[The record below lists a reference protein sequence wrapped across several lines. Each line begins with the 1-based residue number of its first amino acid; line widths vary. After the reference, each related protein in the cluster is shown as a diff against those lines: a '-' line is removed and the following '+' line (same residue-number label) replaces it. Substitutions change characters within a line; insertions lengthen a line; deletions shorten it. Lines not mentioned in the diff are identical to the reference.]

1 MRRSACASLLAL
13 FLSSTA
19 LAEHRSSQ
27 VLHRRL
33 HARTPAPRSLG
44 GGEIEPFDTQQRSQT
59 VPDLFDDPSIFER
72 TLTAEAEELE
82 RRALAEIENWYAD
95 PYAAERQ
102 AAEPVVEKDQETTS
116 SPVDQAWHNA
126 DQARP
131 PNAVIPAVSPQDTP
145 SDEAHHETP
154 AVVQN
159 FAHHNAVGGDE
170 DEDELHRGDTDEDDG
185 YYDLA
190 TMVDDEDYD
199 SDALWDGDE
208 DFPIGEGASEEGDF
222 YRSKRELEA
231 RARKGRKASRRPKKL
246 QPKVGKKSSRKQGLL
261 GYSDKRAGP
270 SGATSKTTKRSGP
283 NGSQA
288 WLNNGI
294 SKSKKTGRWVS
305 LILCYAQPS

>member
-1 MRRSACASLLAL
+1 MRHYAGTALLAL

-19 LAEHRSSQ
+19 LAQHRSSQ

-33 HARTPAPRSLG
+33 HARTATRPVLS
-44 GGEIEPFDTQQRSQT
+44 GERQVFDIQQRSQT

-72 TLTAEAEELE
+72 TLTAEAEEVE
-82 RRALAEIENWYAD
+82 RRALAEAENWYAD

-102 AAEPVVEKDQETTS
+102 AEEPVVEEDRENTS
-116 SPVDQAWHNA
+116 SPVDQEWHDA

-131 PNAVIPAVSPQDTP
+131 PNAVIPAVSSQDTP

-154 AVVQN
+154 PVVQN

-170 DEDELHRGDTDEDDG
+170 DEDELHRGDTEEDDG

-190 TMVDDEDYD
+190 TMGDGEDYD

-222 YRSKRELEA
+222 YRSKRELEV

-246 QPKVGKKSSRKQGLL
+246 QRKGGKKSSRKQGLL

-305 LILCYAQPS
+305 PLLCYTHPS